1 VSARSRGPRVL
12 TVVKD
17 VLSFLFA
24 WGLIYQQVLLVPPG
38 QADGRVLTLAGA
50 LLGVPGLSV
59 LLPRLLA
66 GLAGASGGMTGSDSE
81 PVAPS

>member
-1 VSARSRGPRVL
+1 M
-12 TVVKD
+12 KD
-17 VLSFLFA
+17 VASFLFA

-59 LLPRLLA
+59 LLPRILA
-66 GLAGASGGMTGSDSE
+66 GLAAAGTSSGTTGPDSG
-81 PVAPS
+81 PAGRP

>member
-1 VSARSRGPRVL
+1 ML
-12 TVVKD
+12 KD
-17 VLSFLFA
+17 VASFLFA

-59 LLPRLLA
+59 LLPRILA
-66 GLAGASGGMTGSDSE
+66 GLAAAGNSSGMTGQDSE
-81 PVAPS
+81 RAERP